1 MGSNAGGGGG
11 YPSSG
16 GRYPWQNDY
25 NPTNQTFRNRFTQQ
39 KAGSASGSG
48 SGSGSGSTGNETGT
62 GSTGSVGGSPDGPP
76 PVNPGAPAVVN
87 PDGISTK
94 GNVSTQTLGK
104 GAGVAPGSSYGSG
117 VGMSSTSS
125 VIPNGPGSAGIAR
138 QGGWSRTPGGND
150 FNRQLTDDE
159 FKSRWDDLESRAPVQ
174 NEGGRSDLPTWG
186 EFFAQSGQAGMPMDR
201 NAYRNSVQGPMVT
214 PGAIPRMPGKEM
226 QKWKGGK
233 YVGNGTWEAEGA
245 GNIGSGGRPSG
256 NE

>member
-1 MGSNAGGGGG
+1 MGNIGGGGG

-39 KAGSASGSG
+39 KAGTGSTG
-48 SGSGSGSTGNETGT
+48 STGSGSTGQETGS
-62 GSTGSVGGSPDGPP
+62 GSAGSVGGSPGGPP
-76 PVNPGAPAVVN
+76 PVNPGAPPVAN
-87 PDGISTK
+87 PNPSSK
-94 GNVSTQTLGK
+94 GNVSTETLGK

-117 VGMSSTSS
+117 VGGSSTSS
-125 VIPNGPGSAGIAR
+125 VIPNGPGSAGVAR
-138 QGGWSRTPGGND
+138 QGGWSQTPGGNN

-159 FKSRWDDLESRAPVQ
+159 FKARWDDLETRAPVQ
-174 NEGGRSDLPTWG
+174 NQGGRSDLPTWG

-201 NAYRNSVQGPMVT
+201 NAYRNSGMGPMVT

-233 YVGNGTWEAEGA
+233 YVGNGTWEQEGA